1 MKNIILLS
9 MLFMAPTF
17 LFSQEPSPKKSIGGL
32 QLGMFN
38 RSGGILYYHEQ
49 KMNKDFF
56 LRAEAGILTGYVKK
70 HLTLGAGFSIQ
81 PRWYYNT
88 EKRQALGKKTAG
100 NSANFLGLNT
110 FFTLPNNLSLQKD
123 QESRFFPNDYNKA
136 LRFSADWG
144 IRRRPHKSFNWELG
158 AGLGYAYYLIPELR
172 ENNPPLFI
180 NLNLRVGFDLY

>member
-1 MKNIILLS
+1 MKNVIFFTLICILTQ
-9 MLFMAPTF
+9 AGI
-17 LFSQEPSPKKSIGGL
+17 SQEPTPQKSIGGL

-56 LRAEAGILTGYVKK
+56 LRAEVGILTGYVKK
-70 HLTLGAGFSIQ
+70 NLTLGAGFSIQ

-110 FFTLPNNLSLQKD
+110 FFTLPNNLYLQKD
-123 QESRFFPNDYNKA
+123 QESRFFADDYNKA

-158 AGLGYAYYLIPELR
+158 AGLGYAYYFIPELR

>member
-1 MKNIILLS
+1 MRKIIFLS

-17 LFSQEPSPKKSIGGL
+17 LFSQEPTPQKSFGGL

-38 RSGGILYYHEQ
+38 RSIGILYYHEQ

-56 LRAEAGILTGYVKK
+56 LRTEAGIKSGFSNK
-70 HLTLGAGFSIQ
+70 HTTLGAGFSIQ

-110 FFTLPNNLSLQKD
+110 FFTLPNYLYLQKG
-123 QESRFFPNDYNKA
+123 QESRFLAYDYNKA

-158 AGLGYAYYLIPELR
+158 AGLGYAYYFIPELR